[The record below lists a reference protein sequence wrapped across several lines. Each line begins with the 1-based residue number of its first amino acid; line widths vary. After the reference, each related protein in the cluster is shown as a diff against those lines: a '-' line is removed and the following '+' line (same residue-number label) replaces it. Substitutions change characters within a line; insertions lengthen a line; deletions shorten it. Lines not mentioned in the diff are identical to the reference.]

1 MLFTF
6 PSRYL
11 STIGHQVVFS
21 LGRWSSQIPTGFHVS
36 RGTRVPSR
44 SRDSF
49 AYGAFTLSGR
59 AFQLFLPE
67 SRFITPRW
75 VCNPTPM
82 VPRPPRCNG
91 RSLTQRGFRLVPFRS
106 PLLGESRLISFPPG
120 TEMFQF
126 PGFAPSRLCIQ
137 RAVAGFSG
145 AGFPIRIPPGQ
156 SLCSGSPTLFA
167 ATYVLLRLLVPRHPP
182 CALSSLAFSSQ

>member
-1 MLFTF
+1 
-6 PSRYL
+6 
-11 STIGHQVVFS
+11 
-21 LGRWSSQIPTGFHVS
+21 
-36 RGTRVPSR
+36 
-44 SRDSF
+44 
-49 AYGAFTLSGR
+49 
-59 AFQLFLPE
+59 
-67 SRFITPRW
+67 
-75 VCNPTPM
+75 M

-91 RSLTQRGFRLVPFRS
+91 RSLTQRGFRLFPFRS
-106 PLLGESRLISFPPG
+106 PLLGESRLISVPPG

-145 AGFPIRIPPGQ
+145 AGFPIRISPGQ

-182 CALSSLAFSSQ
+182 CALSSLASSFPMTPAALASHMPSQAYAPRAMHCMLRLALTQLVKERGLPKDTASGG

>member
-1 MLFTF
+1 
-6 PSRYL
+6 
-11 STIGHQVVFS
+11 
-21 LGRWSSQIPTGFHVS
+21 
-36 RGTRVPSR
+36 
-44 SRDSF
+44 
-49 AYGAFTLSGR
+49 
-59 AFQLFLPE
+59 
-67 SRFITPRW
+67 
-75 VCNPTPM
+75 M

-91 RSLTQRGFRLVPFRS
+91 RSLTQRGFRLFPFRS
-106 PLLGESRLISFPPG
+106 PLLGESRLISVPPG

-145 AGFPIRIPPGQ
+145 AGFPIRISPGQ

-182 CALSSLAFSSQ
+182 CALSSLASSFPMTPAALASHMPSQTHAPRAMHCMLRLALTQLVKERGLPRTRRVEDDFDPKGGALPAELIPRYTRSYPDLTLIRRAL